1 MKLHCYWSVVSAFFG
16 ALIHCDAWI
25 APLPSIASF
34 PRSSSIETKDNTRFR
49 NRSDRDM
56 IGTGFSFE
64 DGQQILVSIQ
74 KPFGII
80 LEQGSEEDDDGRIF
94 VTEVDPNGSA
104 GKAGVRTGDVLVAVQ
119 NASTTSANLDEVLD
133 FIATKCPRVV
143 NLRFQRED

>member
-64 DGQQILVSIQ
+64 DGEQILVSIQ

-94 VTEVDPNGSA
+94 VTCKELQIL
-104 GKAGVRTGDVLVAVQ
+104 KRMMFC
-119 NASTTSANLDEVLD
+119 EHF
-133 FIATKCPRVV
+133 FIPPVYFHP
-143 NLRFQRED
+143 LMI